1 MRNLALN
8 SRSNGRYATLRI
20 YGVLNLILCFAMQL
34 KSISASNF
42 RNLKGEIVFN
52 DGLNVFFGANGEGKT
67 NWLEAID
74 LLATTRSFRTSKLT
88 ETVAFGEPLAIVSG
102 QVADSP
108 EVTRKLQVAIDG
120 NTKILTINDKK
131 EAASR
136 YLGHL
141 FAVRF
146 TADELEIVRGTPEAR
161 RRFLDAGITGLH
173 PPFVQVAA
181 DYARVIRQKN
191 SLLQTARDEGWT
203 AEKTGELLEPWNE
216 QLARL
221 ATHIHKARVR
231 FVERL
236 NEVLERK
243 LFGREEVAIR
253 YASSLEGK
261 GDLSAYGELIKERL
275 NLRVQA
281 ELVSGH
287 ALIGTHRDDLEITF
301 DGHDL
306 RKFGSAGQQRS
317 ALLILLL
324 AEVTV
329 FEATRGEY
337 PLFLIDD
344 IDAEL
349 DYRRIANL
357 LDFLAGKTQTFV
369 TTSKESFVER
379 FGAGASVFDVLHGA
393 AEAR

>member
-1 MRNLALN
+1 M
-8 SRSNGRYATLRI
+8 LRI
-20 YGVLNLILCFAMQL
+20 CGVLNFILCFAMQL

-42 RNLKGEIVFN
+42 RNLKGEIVFD

-67 NWLEAID
+67 NWIEAID

-88 ETVAFGEPLAIVSG
+88 ETVAFGERLAIVSG

-203 AEKTGELLEPWNE
+203 VEKTGELLEPWNE
-216 QLARL
+216 QLSRL
-221 ATHIHKARVR
+221 ATHIHRARVR

-275 NLRVQA
+275 KLRVQA
-281 ELVSGH
+281 ELVAGH

-329 FEATRGEY
+329 FEATRGEF

-349 DYRRIANL
+349 DYQRIANL

-379 FGAGASVFDVLHGA
+379 FGAGARVFGVLHGA

>member
-1 MRNLALN
+1 MR
-8 SRSNGRYATLRI
+8 
-20 YGVLNLILCFAMQL
+20 L
-34 KSISASNF
+34 KSISATNF
-42 RNLKGEIVFN
+42 RNLKGEIAFSG
-52 DGLNVFFGANGEGKT
+52 GLNVLFGANGEGKT

-74 LLATTRSFRTSKLT
+74 LLATTRSFRTSKLS
-88 ETVAFGEPLAIVSG
+88 EAVSFGERLAIVSG

-120 NTKILTINDKK
+120 SSKILTINDKK
-131 EAASR
+131 ETAAR

-181 DYARVIRQKN
+181 DYTRVTRQKN

-203 AEKTGELLEPWNE
+203 IEKTAEALEPWNE
-216 QLARL
+216 QLVRL
-221 ATHIHKARVR
+221 ATHIHRARVR

-253 YASSLEGK
+253 YVSSLEGK
-261 GDLSAYGELIKERL
+261 GDLAAYAELIGERL
-275 NLRVQA
+275 KLRVQA
-281 ELVSGH
+281 ELIAGH
-287 ALIGTHRDDLEITF
+287 SLIGTHRDDLEITF

-317 ALLILLL
+317 ALMILLL
-324 AEVTV
+324 AEVAV

-349 DYRRIANL
+349 DYTRIANL
-357 LDFLAGKTQTFV
+357 LEFLAGKTQTVV
-369 TTSKESFVER
+369 TTSKDSFVER
-379 FGAGASVFDVLHGA
+379 FGAGASVFAVSHGA
-393 AEAR
+393 AERP

>member
-1 MRNLALN
+1 MPI
-8 SRSNGRYATLRI
+8 GR
-20 YGVLNLILCFAMQL
+20 GVLNSTVCSKMRL

-42 RNLKGEIVFN
+42 RNLKGDIAFS
-52 DGLNVFFGANGEGKT
+52 DGLNVLFGANGEGKT

-88 ETVAFGEPLAIVSG
+88 EAVNFGERLAIVSG

-120 NTKILTINDKK
+120 NSKILTINDKK
-131 EAASR
+131 ETAAR

-146 TADELEIVRGTPEAR
+146 TADELEIVRATPEAR

-181 DYARVIRQKN
+181 DYTRVIRQKN
-191 SLLQTARDEGWT
+191 ALLQSARDEGWT
-203 AEKTGELLEPWNE
+203 LERTAEALEPWNE
-216 QLARL
+216 QLVRL
-221 ATHIHKARVR
+221 AAHIHRARMR

-236 NEVLERK
+236 NEVLERR

-253 YASSLEGK
+253 YVSSLEGK
-261 GDLSAYGELIKERL
+261 GDLSAYADLIRERL
-275 NLRVQA
+275 KLRVQA
-281 ELVSGH
+281 ELVAGH
-287 ALIGTHRDDLEITF
+287 TLIGTHRDDLEITF

-324 AEVTV
+324 AEVAV

-349 DYRRIANL
+349 DYKRIANL
-357 LDFLAGKTQTFV
+357 LEFLDGKTQTIV

-379 FGAGASVFDVLHGA
+379 FGAGGRVFSISNGA
-393 AEAR
+393 AKSQ

>member
-8 SRSNGRYATLRI
+8 SRLNGRHATLRI

-88 ETVAFGEPLAIVSG
+88 ETVAFGERLAIVSG

-120 NTKILTINDKK
+120 NAKILTINDKK

-221 ATHIHKARVR
+221 ATHIHKARMR

-275 NLRVQA
+275 KLRVQA

>member
-1 MRNLALN
+1 MPI
-8 SRSNGRYATLRI
+8 GR
-20 YGVLNLILCFAMQL
+20 GVLNSTFCSKMRL

-42 RNLKGEIVFN
+42 RNLKGDIAFS
-52 DGLNVFFGANGEGKT
+52 DGLNVLFGANGEGKT

-74 LLATTRSFRTSKLT
+74 LLATTRSFRTSKLS
-88 ETVAFGEPLAIVSG
+88 EAVNFGERLAIVSG

-120 NTKILTINDKK
+120 NSKILTINDKK
-131 EAASR
+131 ETAAR

-146 TADELEIVRGTPEAR
+146 TADELEIVRATPEAR

-181 DYARVIRQKN
+181 DYTRVIRQKN
-191 SLLQTARDEGWT
+191 ALLQSARDEGWT
-203 AEKTGELLEPWNE
+203 LERTAEALEPWNE
-216 QLARL
+216 QLVRL
-221 ATHIHKARVR
+221 AAHIHRARMR

-236 NEVLERK
+236 NEVLERR

-253 YASSLEGK
+253 YVSSLEGK
-261 GDLSAYGELIKERL
+261 GDLSAYADLIRERL
-275 NLRVQA
+275 KLRVQA
-281 ELVSGH
+281 ELVAGH
-287 ALIGTHRDDLEITF
+287 TLIGTHRDDLEITF

-324 AEVTV
+324 AEVAV

-349 DYRRIANL
+349 DYKRIANL
-357 LDFLAGKTQTFV
+357 LEFLDGKTQTIV

-379 FGAGASVFDVLHGA
+379 FGAGGRVFSISNGA
-393 AEAR
+393 AKSQ

>member
-1 MRNLALN
+1 MR
-8 SRSNGRYATLRI
+8 
-20 YGVLNLILCFAMQL
+20 L
-34 KSISASNF
+34 KSINASNF
-42 RNLKGEIVFN
+42 RNLSGELTFA
-52 DGLNVFFGANGEGKT
+52 DGLNVLFGANGEGKT
-67 NWLEAID
+67 NWLEAIG
-74 LLATTRSFRTSKLT
+74 LLATTRSFRTSKLA
-88 ETVAFGEPLAIVSG
+88 ETVRFDERLAIVSG
-102 QVADSP
+102 RVAESP
-108 EVTRKLQVAIDG
+108 ELTRKLQVAIDG
-120 NTKILTINDKK
+120 STKILTINDKK
-131 EAASR
+131 ETAAR

-146 TADELEIVRGTPEAR
+146 TADELDIVRGTPEAR

-173 PPFVQVAA
+173 PPFVQTAA
-181 DYARVIRQKN
+181 DYSRVIRQKS

-203 AEKTGELLEPWNE
+203 VEKTAELLEPWND

-231 FVERL
+231 FIERL

-261 GDLSAYGELIKERL
+261 GDLTAYAELIRERL
-275 NLRVQA
+275 HLRVQA
-281 ELVSGH
+281 ELIAGH
-287 ALIGTHRDDLEITF
+287 ALVGPHRDDLDITF
-301 DGHDL
+301 DGRDL

-324 AEVTV
+324 AEVAV

-349 DYRRIANL
+349 DYARIAHL

-369 TTSKESFVER
+369 TTSKESLVER
-379 FGAGASVFDVLHGA
+379 FGAGARVFFVSGGTA
-393 AEAR
+393 KAR

>member
-8 SRSNGRYATLRI
+8 SRLNGRHATLRI

-67 NWLEAID
+67 SWLEAID

-88 ETVAFGEPLAIVSG
+88 ETVAFGERLAIVSG

-120 NTKILTINDKK
+120 NAKILTINDKK

-221 ATHIHKARVR
+221 ATHIHKARMR

-275 NLRVQA
+275 KLRVQA